1 MERYFASGKESPL
14 HTLRTLERNLKRER
28 QVSFMVVMLLI
39 VAVICAA
46 AVTLLGRLAVSLRS
60 EAQAVQ
66 LWEENF
72 NSDLIERQNVL
83 TTARLLLE
91 LRVQGILPS
100 SNFEKHMALGAIS
113 DEAVRLVSPT
123 GSSPPLLFI
132 FLDNKAVY
140 NNHLLSIPVP
150 VPPQARRD
158 FDRFVE
164 SVFVEMRAR
173 GADPVEVGRT
183 RRVVWFRAPASELLN
198 PQLVVGATIVLR
210 DDAPYALVMTALDPE
225 TVDRTT
231 VSGDLQRRP
240 ALVESRQ
247 LPALA
252 GASSDSIRA
261 IDARLAQF
269 QDGQF
274 HYLSG
279 YGWGLR
285 RRPLVLES
293 GHLVYGV
300 PWKEQFQVMRNEVLV
315 VFAASGALIL
325 LLLAMFRY
333 WNYQFLTRTYKEAS
347 RALES
352 EILNHILV
360 HASPVGLC
368 IVFRQSLK
376 IVVANQIARN
386 LLGLDSDTTYLPEA
400 LRNEFEKHSDDEG
413 QVAGPTKVYQF
424 PFSHEI
430 GGGGRIH
437 LEITYSPAVL
447 KREEVLLCTIA
458 DISGHVEA
466 RQILREAKLTS
477 DAAARAK
484 VSFFASMSHEIRT
497 PLASLV
503 GNIELVALGPL
514 APEQDARVRAMQTS
528 AMGLL
533 QVVND
538 VLDFSKIDVGEMRL
552 SQEWASITD
561 TLERVVLAHAPLSV
575 RHKKVKLYVVMERD
589 IPSSLLFDPLR
600 VSQIINNLLGNAFKF
615 TLSGKIV
622 VRARWIDKKLE
633 ISVVDSGI
641 GISDDLKPRLFQPFT
656 QGEVH
661 RLAGARGTGLG
672 LSICARLTELM
683 NGHIGL
689 ESALGVGTRVTV
701 TLPLAAAGDA
711 VASTAWTLPDPRP
724 AILCNA
730 LEYKE
735 WLTNLFD
742 PSISNVTYLSDI
754 HDPVNPADFDYVLV
768 TDEFAAY
775 EVLATWGAPS
785 NVIWL
790 MPDGPLVPVM
800 RGGDGVEVSIYS
812 HSGIKAATQMLRSL
826 PPLSSRGPIEGM
838 RLSPPG
844 RNFGRVTVL
853 IAEDNLLNRG
863 LLCDQLTTLGA
874 NVLEAT
880 QGDEALALFQK
891 EQVDIVLTDI
901 DMPVMNGYELLKA
914 LRALSPSIPVYAIS
928 ASARPEDIAEGRRRG
943 FSDYLSKPV
952 PLAALAAVL
961 DIATSPDKASRDE
974 PVLEIEPPRF
984 PDVPQRYVEAFVKQT
999 TIDQKSLAAILEAR
1013 DLARLKK
1020 WAHGVSGGL
1029 SVLGPSMLLDLS
1041 QELRLQMATCEGWNT
1056 EIEQL
1061 AMILG
1066 EELAA
1071 VREAEQSREKG

>member
-1 MERYFASGKESPL
+1 MERYFASAKESPL

-46 AVTLLGRLAVSLRS
+46 AVTLLGRLAVSLRLES
-60 EAQAVQ
+60 QTVQ
-66 LWEENF
+66 IWEENF
-72 NSDLIERQNVL
+72 NTDLIERQNVL

-91 LRVQGILPS
+91 LRVQGILPAS
-100 SNFEKHMALGAIS
+100 RIEKQATLAAIS
-113 DEAVRLVSPT
+113 DEAVRLVSPAD
-123 GSSPPLLFI
+123 SSPPLLFI
-132 FLDNKAVY
+132 FLDNKTVY
-140 NNHLLSIPVP
+140 NNHLLSIPFP
-150 VPPQARRD
+150 APPEAKAA
-158 FDRFVE
+158 FDQFIE
-164 SVFVEMRAR
+164 SVFAEMRAR

-183 RRVVWFRAPASELLN
+183 RRVVWFRAPVSDMLN
-198 PQLVVGATIVLR
+198 PQFIVGATVVLR
-210 DDAPYALVMTALDPE
+210 GGEPYALVMTALDPE
-225 TVDRTT
+225 VVDRSTIL
-231 VSGDLQRRP
+231 GDLQRRP
-240 ALVESRQ
+240 VLIDGRRL
-247 LPALA
+247 LPQ
-252 GASSDSIRA
+252 GSTGNDTIQA
-261 IDARLAQF
+261 IDSKLANF

-274 HYLSG
+274 HYLPG

-300 PWKEQFQVMRNEVLV
+300 PWKEQFNVMRNEVIV

-333 WNYQFLTRTYKEAS
+333 WNYQFLTRTYTQAS

-368 IVFRQSLK
+368 IVLRQSLK

-386 LLGLDSDTTYLPEA
+386 LLGLDATTTRLPDA
-400 LRNEFEKHSDDEG
+400 LRSEFEKRSNDEG
-413 QVAGPTKVYQF
+413 MVAGPTKVYQF
-424 PFSHEI
+424 PFSHELD
-430 GGGGRIH
+430 GRSRIH
-437 LEITYSPAVL
+437 LEVTYSPAVL
-447 KREEVLLCTIA
+447 KREDVLLCTIA

-514 APEQDARVRAMQTS
+514 APEQDARVRAMQVS

-552 SQEWASITD
+552 TEEWASITD
-561 TLERVVLAHAPLSV
+561 TLERVVLAHAPLSI
-575 RHKKVKLYVVMERD
+575 RQKVKLYVVMERD
-589 IPSSLLFDPLR
+589 IPNSLLFDPLR
-600 VSQIINNLLGNAFKF
+600 VSQIANNLIGNAFKF
-615 TLSGKIV
+615 TPSGKIV

-633 ISVVDSGI
+633 ISVTDSGV

-661 RLAGARGTGLG
+661 RLARARGTGLG
-672 LSICARLTELM
+672 LSICARLAELM
-683 NGHIGL
+683 HGHIGL
-689 ESALGVGTRVTV
+689 ESSLGVGTRVTV
-701 TLPLAAAGDA
+701 TLPLVSASEP
-711 VASTAWTLPDPRP
+711 VATAAWTLPDQRP
-724 AILCNA
+724 AILCHA

-742 PSISNVTYLSDI
+742 PLVSKVTQLSGVQ
-754 HDPVNPADFDYVLV
+754 DPVDPAEFDYLLV
-768 TDEFAAY
+768 TDEFTTY
-775 EVLATWGAPS
+775 EVLTVWGAPG

-790 MPDGPLVPVM
+790 LPDGPLVPVLSA
-800 RGGDGVEVSIYS
+800 GGGVEVSVYS
-812 HSGIKAATQMLRSL
+812 QSGIKAATQMLRSL
-826 PPLSSRGPIEGM
+826 PALSSRAPVEGS

-863 LLCDQLTTLGA
+863 LLHDQLTTLGA
-874 NVLEAT
+874 NVVEAT
-880 QGDEALALFQK
+880 QGEEALALFQK
-891 EQVDIVLTDI
+891 ERVNIVLTDI

-914 LRALSPSIPVYAIS
+914 LRAISPSIPVYAVS
-928 ASARPEDIAEGRRRG
+928 ASARPEDIAEGRRQG
-943 FSDYLSKPV
+943 FTDYLSKPV

-961 DIATSPDKASRDE
+961 DIATSPDVASRDD
-974 PVLEIEPPRF
+974 PAPDIEPPRF
-984 PDVPQRYVEAFVKQT
+984 PDVPQKYIETFVKQT
-999 TIDQKSLAAILEAR
+999 SIDQKALNAILETR
-1013 DLARLKK
+1013 DLEKLKK

-1041 QELRLQMATCEGWNT
+1041 QELRLQMATCAEWT
-1056 EIEQL
+1056 MEIEQL
-1061 AMILG
+1061 AVVLG

-1071 VREAEQSREKG
+1071 VHDAEQARHQG